1 MNAPTTDKPKRLQH
15 RRPPF
20 DRDAGDS
27 VSGTFAFA
35 ITRATERA
43 RATGTRQLVTISAYR
58 HPDLADAPG
67 PWWRVQAVR

>member
-1 MNAPTTDKPKRLQH
+1 MNTTTPRLAH

-20 DRDAGDS
+20 DRAQGDS

-35 ITRATERA
+35 ITRAVERA
-43 RATGTRQLVTISAYR
+43 RATRTRQIVTASPYR

-67 PWWRVQAVR
+67 PWYRIQAER